1 MPSLLGP
8 SGGIRSRVTLL
19 LVSGVALASLLVG
32 GIGALAAERT
42 GDDVSAE
49 VRELTG
55 QQLDR
60 VTDGVYDVVTTQGD
74 SVSQKVSSDLEVARD
89 VLARAGGLQTGS
101 TTTAWQAVD
110 QVTGETRA
118 VELPTASAGSVPL
131 GQDADPDVPAPVVDE
146 VQRLVGGTATL
157 FQRMPDGSMLRV
169 ATNVQTTEGLRAIGT
184 YIPALTAD
192 GAPNAVIAAVE
203 AGETYRGTAFVVN
216 AYYATAYEPLLDGAG
231 ELVGMLYVGVQQESV
246 PALRESLLDTRPGE
260 NGSVEVLG
268 GTGER
273 EGSLLV
279 SAREG
284 VEDAS
289 EVLDADGRAYLLDA
303 LPRAV
308 ELAPG
313 ETTTTTYRDA
323 ETGTHTVRLAYYEP
337 WDWVIAVDAQDSDF
351 AGAAERVAAG
361 TRSLVLTLLLTALG
375 VVLAA
380 GAVAA
385 AVGARMTRPLEHLRR
400 SMEELASGSGDL
412 STRLDE
418 RAPGEAGA
426 LASAFNAFATKV
438 ATTVEGVVRVS
449 GRLHGTS
456 QHVADIADELAAAS
470 RASSAQA
477 ASAGDS
483 AGTISADVTELAAG
497 GDQMS
502 QAIAEISRSAGEA
515 AGMAG
520 GAVRALDEAM
530 ARAEQLTTSSAQI
543 QEIVAVITAIA
554 EQTNLLALNATIE
567 AARAGE
573 AGKGFAVVAGEV
585 KDLARET
592 AEATDDIGRRVA
604 AIREDTGGVTSE
616 MSRLAEVIAGISHH
630 QTGIAGAV
638 EEQTATTD
646 RMRCRMAGT
655 ATAAADIVDRLQ
667 EVTRT
672 AATTDERATRAR
684 RTAAELGALTDELSG
699 LVGSFRT

>member
-1 MPSLLGP
+1 MPPLLARP
-8 SGGIRSRVTLL
+8 GGIRARVTLL

-42 GDDVSAE
+42 GDDVRAE
-49 VRELTG
+49 VQELTG

-60 VTDGVYDVVTTQGD
+60 VTEGVYDVVSTQGD
-74 SVSQKVSSDLEVARD
+74 SVFQKVSSDLEVARD

-101 TTTAWQAVD
+101 TTTTWQAVD
-110 QVTGETRA
+110 QVTKEARA
-118 VELPTASAGSVPL
+118 VELPVALAGSVPL
-131 GQDADPDVPAPVVDE
+131 GQDADPDAPAPVVDE

-169 ATNVQTTEGLRAIGT
+169 ATNVQTTDGLRAIGT
-184 YIPALTAD
+184 YIPAVAD
-192 GAPNAVIAAVE
+192 DGTPNAVVAAVE

-216 AYYATAYEPLLDGAG
+216 AYYATAYEPVLDGAG
-231 ELVGMLYVGVQQESV
+231 DLVGMLYVGVQQENV
-246 PALRESLLDTRPGE
+246 PTLRESLLGTRPGE
-260 NGSVEVLG
+260 HGSVEVLG

-273 EGSLLV
+273 AGTLLV

-289 EVLDADGRAYLLDA
+289 QVLDADGRAYLLDA
-303 LPRAV
+303 LPRAT

-337 WDWVIAVDAQDSDF
+337 WDWVLAVDAQDSDV
-351 AGAAERVAAG
+351 AGAADRVDAG
-361 TRSLVLTLLLTALG
+361 TRSLVLTLVLTALV

-380 GAVAA
+380 GVVAA
-385 AVGARMTRPLEHLRR
+385 LVGARMTRPLEHLRR
-400 SMEELASGSGDL
+400 SLDELACGSGDL

-418 RAPGEAGA
+418 DAPGEAGA
-426 LASAFNAFATKV
+426 LARAFNSFATKV
-438 ATTVEGVVRVS
+438 ATTVEGVVGVS

-456 QHVADIADELAAAS
+456 QQVADIADELGAAS
-470 RASSAQA
+470 NASSELAG
-477 ASAGDS
+477 SAGDS
-483 AGTISADVTELAAG
+483 AGTISADIAELAAG
-497 GDQMS
+497 GREMS
-502 QAIAEISRSAGEA
+502 QAIVEISRSAGEA
-515 AGMAG
+515 AGMAEE
-520 GAVRALDEAM
+520 AVCALDQAM
-530 ARAEQLTTSSAQI
+530 ARAQQLTTSSAQI

-554 EQTNLLALNATIE
+554 EQTKLLALNATIE

-573 AGKGFAVVAGEV
+573 AGKGFAVVASEV

-604 AIREDTGGVTSE
+604 AIRQDTGDVTSE
-616 MSRLAEVIAGISHH
+616 MSRLAEVISGISHH

-638 EEQTATTD
+638 EQQTATTD
-646 RMRCRMAGT
+646 GMQQRMAGT
-655 ATAAADIVDRLQ
+655 AAAAADIADRLQ
-667 EVTRT
+667 EVSRT
-672 AATTDERATRAR
+672 AATTDERATQAR